1 MRHILI
7 TGGGGEIGAACA
19 RRLAAPDACIHLV
32 DPHAEGLERARGS
45 VDPLGEVKVHR
56 SDLGNPARCR
66 AVLEAIG
73 EPVHVLVHMAGLFE
87 QDPLDSDDR
96 SVWVR
101 AIEANLTTAYE
112 MCIAFRKYRDQEAEG
127 RIVLCSSRGF
137 QRGVPGHAAY
147 SAAKGGV
154 VGLVRTLSRE
164 FAPAIR
170 VNAVSPGLIATR
182 MTEEFIREQGPARLQ
197 EIPLQRFGRPD
208 DVAGVVKFLCSDDA
222 SYVTGQVITVDGG
235 TVNS

>member
-19 RRLAAPDACIHLV
+19 RRLAAPDTYIHLI
-32 DPHAEGLERARGS
+32 DPNKQGLER
-45 VDPLGEVKVHR
+45 VKASMGTSHVRIHV
-56 SDLGNPARCR
+56 SDLASPASCR
-66 AVLEAIG
+66 DVFELIG
-73 EPVHVLVHMAGLFE
+73 EPVHSLVHMAGVFDP
-87 QDPLDSDDR
+87 DPLDPDDR
-96 SVWVR
+96 TVWVR

-112 MCIAFRKYRDQEAEG
+112 MCIAFRKYCDPQIEA

-170 VNAVSPGLIATR
+170 VNAVSPGLIQTR
-182 MTEEFIREQGPARLQ
+182 MTEQFIKAHGPERLH
-197 EIPLQRFGRPD
+197 EIPLQRFGRPE
-208 DVAGVVKFLCSDDA
+208 DVAGVVAFLSGSDSA
-222 SYVTGQVITVDGG
+222 YVTGQVITVDGG
-235 TVNS
+235 TVNA